1 MGRGYGQEPR
11 RRRPL
16 TPLESEL
23 RPSGWEFERERR
35 RNPVRR
41 ALRRLRR
48 RREPPKTLAGA
59 LARGLVRLAVTVAV
73 GAAVAA
79 LLVRWLDRPLAVG
92 FYIVGGALLAA
103 AFFLSAA
110 DMETPDYALAG
121 EPHEREYRVNSSF
134 AYVLMGLVLI
144 GVGVV
149 LETSG

>member
-11 RRRPL
+11 KRRPL

-35 RNPVRR
+35 RSPVRR
-41 ALRRLRR
+41 VLRRLRR

-59 LARGLVRLAVTVAV
+59 LARGVVRLALTVAV
-73 GAAVAA
+73 GAGIAA
-79 LLVRWLDRPLAVG
+79 LLVRWLDRPLSVG
-92 FYIVGGALLAA
+92 FYIVGGAMLAA

-110 DMETPDYALAG
+110 DTHTPDHALLG
-121 EPHEREYRVNSSF
+121 EPGEREYRVRSSF

-149 LETSG
+149 LEMS